1 MPFVRSAVIA
11 NTHQDLLYYF
21 QEPAMQP
28 SDIITLLE
36 FLGNSEVAHDMARFA
51 ITGQKVYGVSI
62 PDLRMLVQEI
72 GRGRHD
78 FARELWEHDSRET
91 RILAAMV
98 DDPQKVTPE
107 QMERWAADFDSW
119 EVCDQCIM
127 NLFEKTPFAWDK
139 AVEWSRREEE
149 FVKRAGFVLMARLAV
164 SDKKAGDERFE
175 PFFPLMLREAG
186 DNRNFV
192 RKAVSWA
199 LRQIGKRNFALHES
213 ALAAAREMSTMDVK
227 SARWIAADVLR
238 ELESDTIKQRLLKKT
253 KQRSNVRNTKQ
264 K

>member
-1 MPFVRSAVIA
+1 MPYVQSAVIA
-11 NTHQDLLYYF
+11 NTHQDLLDYL

-28 SDIITLLE
+28 TDIIALLE
-36 FLGNSEVAHDMARFA
+36 FLGDSEAANDMARFA

-62 PDLRMLVQEI
+62 PDLRMLAQEV
-72 GRGRHD
+72 GWGRHD
-78 FARELWEHDSRET
+78 FARELWEHNSRET

-98 DDPQKVTPE
+98 DDPQQVSPKK
-107 QMERWAADFDSW
+107 MERWAADFDSW

-139 AVEWSRREEE
+139 AVEWSGREEE

-199 LRQIGKRNFALHES
+199 LRQIGKRNLALHER
-213 ALAAAREMSTMDVK
+213 ALAAAREMSAMDAK
-227 SARWIAADVLR
+227 GARWTAADVLR
-238 ELESDTIKQRLLKKT
+238 ELESDTVKQRLLKKS
-253 KQRSNVRNTKQ
+253 KQRSNAGDTKQ